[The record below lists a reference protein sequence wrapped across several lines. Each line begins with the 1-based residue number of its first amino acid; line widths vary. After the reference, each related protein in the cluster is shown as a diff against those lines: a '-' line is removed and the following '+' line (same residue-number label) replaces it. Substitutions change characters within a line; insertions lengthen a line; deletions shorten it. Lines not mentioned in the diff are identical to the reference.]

1 MKKLLLVGLV
11 CALVAPVAV
20 SPAAAGKK
28 VKPVK
33 TTLYLHGNAPV
44 GEGAEAALNISD
56 DLQMKLDTTAPSDP
70 VPKSYNFN
78 NPVGNDKCSGNS
90 TFFPTWNGDLAG
102 TIVGDATWTA
112 HFVSPPS
119 QVIARIWTDT
129 PISSCNESY
138 IEPAKEVIVD
148 IPAGHNAVDIVFP
161 KLKLKAG
168 YNVMVEL
175 LQRSPSKQGRV
186 LYDAAGFESAL
197 TFNCIPTQGKT
208 CAP

>member
-1 MKKLLLVGLV
+1 MKKLAAL
-11 CALVAPVAV
+11 ALVSGLIMV
-20 SPAAAGKK
+20 SLLPSAGAAAPKT
-28 VKPVK
+28 VK
-33 TTLYLHGNAPV
+33 TTLYLHGNTPV
-44 GEGAEAALNISD
+44 GEGAEAAVNLSD
-56 DLQMKLDTTAPSDP
+56 GLEMKLDTTPPTDP
-70 VPKSYNFN
+70 APKSYNFN

-102 TIVGDATWTA
+102 TIVGDVTWTA

-148 IPAGHNAVDIVFP
+148 IPAGRNAVDIVFP

-168 YNVMVEL
+168 ANIMVEL

-186 LYDAAGFESAL
+186 LYDATGFESAL
-197 TFNCIPTQGKT
+197 TFNCIPPKGAKT